1 MDDSTVVIAGAA
13 RTAMGGMNGALA
25 GMAATQLGA
34 EAIRAALAR
43 SGVAPEAVDEV
54 LMGCVLPAG
63 LKQAPAR
70 QAALGAGIPKSA
82 GCTTINKVCGSGMQA
97 VMFAHDQLKAGTN
110 TIMVAGGMESM
121 SNAPHML
128 LGARQGIRLGHAELK
143 DHMFLDGLEDA
154 YTARAMG
161 SFAQETANERGITRE
176 QMDAYAIQSLTRA
189 LAAIE
194 QGRFKD
200 EIAPVTVKGRKG
212 ETVVDTDE
220 QPLSARPDKIPQL
233 KAAFAKDGTITAANS
248 SSISDGGSALVLT
261 TAGEATRSAACS
273 RWRASWRTAA
283 IRTSLQP
290 VHHRTRVRDREAAR
304 EDRLERGRR
313 GPVRDQRGLRDG
325 GHDRDPRPRPRPGE
339 SERARRRLRAG
350 PPAGLQRQ
358 PHHRHPAAR
367 AEASLRQKAR
377 HREPVYR
384 RRRGNGGG
392 DRDALIGVVVRSVA
406 SVRPTYNA
414 PRRDPTEHTG
424 PRYPRWRQAATG
436 ITRST
441 YWWSVRATAA

>member
-43 SGVAPEAVDEV
+43 SGIAPEAVNEV
-54 LMGCVLPAG
+54 IMGCVLPAG

-261 TAGEATRSAACS
+261 TAGEAAKRGLQPMARVVAHS
-273 RWRASWRTAA
+273 RHSHEPNLFTTAPVFA
-283 IRTSLQP
+283 IRKLLAKTGWSAGDVDLFEINEAFAMVAMIAIHDLGLDP
-290 VHHRTRVRDREAAR
+290 AKVNVHGGACALGHPLGSSGSRIIVTLLHA
-304 EDRLERGRR
+304 LKHYGKKRGI
-313 GPVRDQRGLRDG
+313 
-325 GHDRDPRPRPRPGE
+325 
-339 SERARRRLRAG
+339 
-350 PPAGLQRQ
+350 
-358 PHHRHPAAR
+358 
-367 AEASLRQKAR
+367 ASLCI
-377 HREPVYR
+377 
-384 RRRGNGGG
+384 GGG
-392 DRDALIGVVVRSVA
+392 
-406 SVRPTYNA
+406 
-414 PRRDPTEHTG
+414 E
-424 PRYPRWRQAATG
+424 
-436 ITRST
+436 
-441 YWWSVRATAA
+441 ATAVAVEML